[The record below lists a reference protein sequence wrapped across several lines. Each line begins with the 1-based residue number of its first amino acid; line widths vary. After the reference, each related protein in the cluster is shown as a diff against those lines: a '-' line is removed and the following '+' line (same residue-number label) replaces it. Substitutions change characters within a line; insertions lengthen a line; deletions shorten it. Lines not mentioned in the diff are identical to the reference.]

1 MILRDLL
8 SFAVGALRG
17 HPVRTSL
24 CLTGVSIGIVAI
36 VVLTA
41 LGEGARSYVVNEFSS
56 IGSNL
61 LIILPGKTETTGA
74 IPGFGGV
81 PHDLTIAD
89 SQAIRIQVPALQLV
103 VPISMGTEAVRNGD
117 RSRQVPIVG
126 TTWEFLEVRGLAMEV
141 GEFLPPGDPTRGRPI
156 VVLGKRVARELFL
169 DETPLGKLV
178 RIGEWRMRI
187 IGVLEERGT
196 QLGMDLDDIVI
207 VPVATG
213 MRMFNRHSLFR
224 MLLRV
229 HSVTE
234 LDRVCDK
241 VVAIV
246 TERHQEEDIT
256 CITQD
261 AVVTSFSSI
270 FSALTLG
277 LGAIGAISLLVAGV
291 GVMNVML
298 IAVSDRTEEVGLLKA
313 LGARDGQIL
322 TLFLM
327 EAILLSFLG
336 GILGLM
342 LGWGIVLGL
351 GWVFPNFPLQPPYW
365 VNGTALGVAMVVGII
380 FGLLPARRAAKL
392 DPVEAL
398 EGSQ

>member
-1 MILRDLL
+1 MTVRDFLA
-8 SFAVGALRG
+8 FAVGALRG

-41 LGEGARSYVVNEFSS
+41 LGEGARGYVVNQFSS
-56 IGSNL
+56 VGSNL

-74 IPGFGGV
+74 VPGFGGV

-89 SQAIRIQVPALQLV
+89 SQVVQAQIPSLQLV
-103 VPISMGTEAVRNGD
+103 VPISMGTEAVKHGD

-126 TTWEFLEVRGLAMEV
+126 TTVDFLEARGLAMDV
-141 GEFLPPGDPTRGRPI
+141 GEFLPPGDPTRAAAV
-156 VVLGKRVARELFL
+156 VVLGKRVAREVFPH
-169 DETPLGKLV
+169 ENPLGKLV
-178 RIGEWRMRI
+178 RIGEWRMRV

-207 VPVATG
+207 VPVAMG
-213 MRMFNRHSLFR
+213 MKMLNRHSLFR
-224 MLLRV
+224 LLLRV

-234 LDRVCDK
+234 LNRTCDQ
-241 VVAIV
+241 VVAIL
-246 TERHQEEDIT
+246 TERHQEEDVT
-256 CITQD
+256 CITQG
-261 AVVTSFSSI
+261 AVVSSFSSI

-277 LGAIGAISLLVAGV
+277 LAAIGAISLLVAGV
-291 GVMNVML
+291 GIMNVML
-298 IAVSDRTEEVGLLKA
+298 IAVSDRTDEVGLLKA
-313 LGARDGQIL
+313 LGARNNQIL

-327 EAILLSFLG
+327 EAVLLSFFG
-336 GILGLM
+336 GVLGLG
-342 LGWGIVLGL
+342 LGWGIVISL
-351 GWVFPNFPLQPPYW
+351 GWIFPNFPFDPPYW
-365 VNGTALGVAMVVGII
+365 INGAALGVAMVVGII

-398 EGSQ
+398 EGS